1 MVALGSDVFLDCA
14 QEQLLEHAQTQL
26 KDLARTHRCSA
37 HPLFDYLRTET
48 LTRPQIAAVLRNYD
62 AHASVLRRLLLKAAT
77 IMPEA
82 AVGYILENVR
92 NEYGNGDYS
101 RNHQAQLQD
110 VAWSSGVS
118 RETYFRVSIR
128 SEIKRFITEA
138 VRFYDPAGD
147 VSAKGHYKPAVAA
160 GAITATELLAIEE
173 FKALQCAFAKLDLQ
187 HHIWFHHVT
196 IEEQHSDD
204 SVALA
209 LHFMTNPEWHR
220 SVLFGLNGILDANVY
235 LYDGL
240 FSALLNPHPDL

>member
-1 MVALGSDVFLDCA
+1 MTALGSDVILDST
-14 QEQLLEHAQTQL
+14 QEHLERAQTQL
-26 KDLARTHRCSA
+26 HQLAQTHSCSA
-37 HPLFDYLRTET
+37 HPLFAYLRSET
-48 LTRPQIAAVLRNYD
+48 LTRPQIACLLKNYD
-62 AHASVLRRLLLKAAT
+62 AHASVLRRLLLKAAA

-92 NEYGNGDYS
+92 NEYGNGDYR

-110 VAWSSGVS
+110 VAWSAGVS
-118 RETYFRVSIR
+118 QDEYLAVPIKP
-128 SEIKRFITEA
+128 EIKRFISEA
-138 VRFYDPAGD
+138 TKFYAPTRANR
-147 VSAKGHYKPAVAA
+147 HYKPAVAA

-173 FKALQCAFAKLDLQ
+173 FKALQCAFAKLGLA

-209 LHFMTNPEWHR
+209 LHFMTKPQWHQ
-220 SVLFGLNGILDANVY
+220 SVLYGLQGILEANVY

-240 FSALLNPHPDL
+240 FSALLNPHPGC